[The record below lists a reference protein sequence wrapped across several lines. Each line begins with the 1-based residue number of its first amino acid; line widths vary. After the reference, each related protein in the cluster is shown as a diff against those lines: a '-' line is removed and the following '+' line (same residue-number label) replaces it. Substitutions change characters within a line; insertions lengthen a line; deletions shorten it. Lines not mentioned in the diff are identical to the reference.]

1 MLVMRPV
8 LIVKVMVTMAFV
20 ICCAT
25 PFCAPVGLGRIHG
38 DGRRPASHLRPEW
51 VLLDGSGPFRARV
64 EATERVGEL
73 TYALATSPEG
83 RHLVLRS
90 LSPRTEGEE
99 VRFTLTH
106 QQLYGPGGVRWEGK
120 GQGPGEEGGI
130 T

>member
-1 MLVMRPV
+1 MRG
-8 LIVKVMVTMAFV
+8 
-20 ICCAT
+20 
-25 PFCAPVGLGRIHG
+25 PFLPIFAPVALEGIHG
-38 DGRRPASHLRPEW
+38 NGGRPTSDLRPEW

-90 LSPRTEGEE
+90 RGPRTEGEE

-106 QQLYGPGGVRWEGK
+106 QQLYGPDGVRWEG
-120 GQGPGEEGGI
+120 EGRGSGAEGNI
-130 T
+130 A